1 MYLANH
7 CPSLPGHP
15 RRYTFGGRGHSFC
28 FFRFL
33 GKPVLAVTTP
43 FYEKD
48 IAVQDVRFANNL
60 IALFGEI
67 VKEKRTLPQRY
78 WNCRMEILP
87 VALYWDLV
95 KELPSVKFYPADDI
109 VMNLRARKS
118 LL

>member
-15 RRYTFGGRGHSFC
+15 RRYTFRGRGHSFC

-33 GKPVLAVTTP
+33 KPVLAVTTP

-67 VKEKRTLPQRY
+67 VKRKRTLPQRY
-78 WNCRMEILP
+78 WNCRNGDPASRFILGSCKGT
-87 VALYWDLV
+87 A
-95 KELPSVKFYPADDI
+95 K
-109 VMNLRARKS
+109 RKVLS
-118 LL
+118 R